1 VQSDPGAPLVT
12 VMIPTYGQAPVLAR
26 AVGSALRQD
35 LESLEVIVADD
46 ASPDDTA
53 EVVARFDD
61 PRLRYHRNPTNL
73 GRVGNYRHTL
83 ERLARGKYVLNL
95 DGDDWLVDPT
105 YLRRA
110 AQLLEEEPDVVMVFA
125 NAWRYRQEDGAFF
138 RLSGQ
143 NEGLPRVVSGTDI
156 FLRYPTGEVWIPH
169 LTALYRRDVALEV
182 GFYREDIIGSDT
194 ESLLRLVLGR
204 KVGFIDTHAA
214 AWRIHGANATN
225 SIDVEARVANLAC
238 VDGPFE
244 AARASGAVATPLL
257 ERWRAAMYSRLGLEF
272 VRGAV
277 RGGDLGAA
285 WRFMAQLAR
294 KSPRSALRVAGA
306 AVAFA
311 LRRGERRRFLPV
323 YTELGEEA
331 LA

>member
-1 VQSDPGAPLVT
+1 MHSPTGAPLVT

-26 AVGSALRQD
+26 AIGSALRQD
-35 LESLEVIVADD
+35 LGSLEVVVADD

-61 PRLRYHRNPTNL
+61 PRLRYHRNEQNL

-110 AQLLEEEPDVVMVFA
+110 AELLEAEPDVVLVFA
-125 NAWRYRQEDGAFF
+125 NAWRYREEDGAFF

-143 NEGLPRVVSGTDI
+143 NEGLPRVISGTDV

-169 LTALYRRDVALEV
+169 LTALYRREAALEV

-194 ESLLRLVLGR
+194 ESLLRLVVGR

-214 AWRIHGANATN
+214 AWRIHGANA
-225 SIDVEARVANLAC
+225 SSSLDVDARVANLAC

-244 AARASGAVATPLL
+244 AARACGVVELPLL
-257 ERWRAAMYSRLGLEF
+257 ERWRTAMYGRLGLEF
-272 VRGAV
+272 LRGAV
-277 RGGDLGAA
+277 RRGDIGASG
-285 WRFMAQLAR
+285 RFMAQLLR
-294 KSPRSALRVAGA
+294 RSPRAALRVAGA
-306 AVAFA
+306 AASFA

-323 YTELGEEA
+323 YTELAEEA
-331 LA
+331 LT